1 MYILANIILQIFLTI
16 LIDWIH
22 DIFKLLRLFVAI
34 KIFLTLLILIID
46 AGRIKYD
53 HAVETYIMKHWK
65 DLTQVKCKACKL
77 TPPLR
82 AYHCSICQAC
92 ITRYEFHSILFMTC
106 IGARNSVPY
115 IIFWINEILDCIGIF
130 SLLIINISHDFG
142 DHIGPLIIF
151 AIFFAIYT
159 KVVIDCLWSAI
170 RSMAEN
176 LTYNER

>member
-1 MYILANIILQIFLTI
+1 M
-16 LIDWIH
+16 
-22 DIFKLLRLFVAI
+22 
-34 KIFLTLLILIID
+34 
-46 AGRIKYD
+46 
-53 HAVETYIMKHWK
+53 
-65 DLTQVKCKACKL
+65 KCKACKL

-176 LTYNER
+176 LTYNERQMAANNPIYMDMCNRFVNVFDRGFCKNTIEYLIPFWNMITCRMCSSS